1 LRFLVDSSVF
11 ASIIVRDEHYERAKK
26 FLFSGV
32 DAELAT
38 VDLAF
43 VEVAN
48 TLWKHTYMLNR
59 IPADAFHVLADAVES
74 LIRSS
79 TKRIYSSAEYLGEA
93 LDNALRFGI
102 TVYDAVYVTAALK
115 HGCRLATFDEK
126 LDKIL
131 KSRGLD
137 ITYIP

>member
-1 LRFLVDSSVF
+1 LRFVVDSSVF
-11 ASIIVRDEHYERAKK
+11 ASIIVMDEHYERAKK
-26 FLFSGV
+26 FLFSSV
-32 DAELAT
+32 NAELAT

-48 TLWKHTYMLNR
+48 TLWKHTYVLNR
-59 IPADAFHVLADAVES
+59 IPADAFHVLADAIEP
-74 LIRSS
+74 LIKNSA
-79 TKRIYSSAEYLGEA
+79 KRIYSSAEYLMES

-115 HGCRLATFDEK
+115 HGCRLATFDER
-126 LDKIL
+126 LDKAL